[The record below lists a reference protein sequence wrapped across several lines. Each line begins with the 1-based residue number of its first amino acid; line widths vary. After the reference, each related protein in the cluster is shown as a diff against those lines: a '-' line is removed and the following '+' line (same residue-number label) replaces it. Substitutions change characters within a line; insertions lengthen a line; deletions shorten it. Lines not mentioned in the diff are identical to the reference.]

1 MANPSADTAKDNVLR
16 SDIYDDVYFSV
27 EDGLAET
34 RHVFLDSNDLPAAW
48 NGKKRFNI
56 CETGFGTGLNFF
68 AAWDLFEKMAAPD
81 AALHFISF
89 EKHPLSADEIRGA
102 LSHWR
107 GEFGEKIDMFLAQYP
122 LAISGFHRVQ
132 LSSRISLTLV
142 FDDVNDAMERL
153 SARVDCWFLD
163 GFRPATNPAM
173 WSELV
178 FAQMARLSTDGASY
192 ATFTA
197 AGDVRRGLAAA
208 GFSVEK
214 ISGFG
219 RKREMIRGRY
229 IGLNDK
235 EQGA

>member
-68 AAWDLFEKMAAPD
+68 AAWDLFEKTAAPD
-81 AALHFISF
+81 AVLHFISF
-89 EKHPLSADEIRGA
+89 E
-102 LSHWR
+102 
-107 GEFGEKIDMFLAQYP
+107 
-122 LAISGFHRVQ
+122 
-132 LSSRISLTLV
+132 
-142 FDDVNDAMERL
+142 
-153 SARVDCWFLD
+153 
-163 GFRPATNPAM
+163 
-173 WSELV
+173 ELV